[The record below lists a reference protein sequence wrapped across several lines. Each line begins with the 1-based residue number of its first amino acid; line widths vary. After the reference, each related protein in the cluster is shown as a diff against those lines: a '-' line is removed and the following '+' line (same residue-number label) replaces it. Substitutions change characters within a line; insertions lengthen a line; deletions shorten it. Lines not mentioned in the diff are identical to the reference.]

1 VALAH
6 AQGLAPDAPELIAES
21 TLANSTCQCATGT
34 AVPAMKIA
42 TMLVAC
48 AMALAACDRDEVAS
62 FMPKTFRPSD
72 PPPPA
77 VEPELDVKELI
88 RANADTLFTA
98 HPSALAVA
106 RPKRV
111 TGRGFSVCVNAVVAG
126 AINPQPQ
133 PITLIVIIERGK
145 LADRRRATPQDG
157 CAGET
162 YEKVEA
168 ARLNAAKPQQ

>member
-1 VALAH
+1 
-6 AQGLAPDAPELIAES
+6 
-21 TLANSTCQCATGT
+21 
-34 AVPAMKIA
+34 MKIA

-48 AMALAACDRDEVAS
+48 AMALAACDLPDQATSFMPKLADQAAS
-62 FMPKTFRPSD
+62 LMPKTFRQSD
-72 PPPPA
+72 PSPPA
-77 VEPELDVKELI
+77 VEPEPDVKELI

-98 HPSALAVA
+98 HPSALAVG

-111 TGRGFSVCVNAVVAG
+111 TGRGFSVCVKAVVAG
-126 AINPQPQ
+126 AINPTPQ

-145 LADRRRATPQDG
+145 VADRRRATPQDG

-168 ARLNAAKPQQ
+168 ANSRSG